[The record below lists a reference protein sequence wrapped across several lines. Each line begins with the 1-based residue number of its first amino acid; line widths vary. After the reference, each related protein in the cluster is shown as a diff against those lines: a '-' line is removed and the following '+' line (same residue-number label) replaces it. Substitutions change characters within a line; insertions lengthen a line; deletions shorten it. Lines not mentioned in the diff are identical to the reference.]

1 MSLLADAKA
10 QKKGKLMPEIEFD
23 AATLAQTIRDQ
34 KALPITDNEAE
45 TIARA
50 LDTCHDDETF
60 LANTLSAIRLIVDR
74 LEHST
79 GHALNPAIPTDP
91 ALAGHIGG
99 D

>member
-1 MSLLADAKA
+1 
-10 QKKGKLMPEIEFD
+10 MPEIEFD

-50 LDTCHDDETF
+50 LETCHDDETF
-60 LANTLSAIRLIVDR
+60 LANTLLAIRLIVDR

-79 GHALNPAIPTDP
+79 DHALNPAIPTDP
-91 ALAGHIGG
+91 APAGDIGG